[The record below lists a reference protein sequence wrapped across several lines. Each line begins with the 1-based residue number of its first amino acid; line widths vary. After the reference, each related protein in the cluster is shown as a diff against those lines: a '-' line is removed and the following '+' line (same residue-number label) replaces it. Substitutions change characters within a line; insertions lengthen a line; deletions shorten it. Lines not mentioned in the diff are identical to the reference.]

1 MISIEKPNVNPYE
14 PSAVSGEGFRIENA
28 ASVVIENCLNE
39 RVHPMP
45 MWGLLWVDCF
55 KKASNCG

>member
-1 MISIEKPNVNPYE
+1 MTSIEKPNVNLYE

-39 RVHPMP
+39 RVHLT
-45 MWGLLWVDCF
+45 LLWGILWGPSRESLG
-55 KKASNCG
+55 K